1 MATANSTQAEPPIA
15 SDGHKRCNKCGE
27 TKLRSEF
34 YSNKKKSGGYKP
46 ACKCKACDNARRLA
60 LHRSPESLAKRKQ
73 AANCD
78 EWRNKFGSDYG
89 VRPCKKCGVNIWGI
103 KPRRDFC
110 EACFAIARDESKAA
124 RNDWKASWGRVCK
137 SQSLELSRK
146 ADRESDPD
154 IEWKRKCETAITSI
168 RLRKRISNNR
178 KKRRV
183 IVCLTWKQASK
194 RAKVSLK
201 AKGVRSCQSRWSLK
215 CETAARNHN
224 RLARARLAKS
234 LRHTASTGQ

>member
-1 MATANSTQAEPPIA
+1 MATANSTQAEPTIA

-27 TKLRSEF
+27 TKLLSEF

-60 LHRSPESLAKRKQ
+60 LYRSPRSREKRIALYHSPESLAKRKQ
-73 AANCD
+73 SANYD

-124 RNDWKASWGRVCK
+124 RDDWKASWGRACK
-137 SQSLELSRK
+137 TWFRTIRRKAIRQANPDIAWIKKCDSIASGIQKRRIRKSTQSLRTTEDWDAL
-146 ADRESDPD
+146 
-154 IEWKRKCETAITSI
+154 AIQEG
-168 RLRKRISNNR
+168 LRTFAE
-178 KKRRV
+178 V
-183 IVCLTWKQASK
+183 
-194 RAKVSLK
+194 
-201 AKGVRSCQSRWSLK
+201 VRSSRCEWSIK
-215 CETAARNHN
+215 CNTTYTNWRRIFNGN
-224 RLARARLAKS
+224 
-234 LRHTASTGQ
+234 